1 MSMRCEDVRPLLAEL
16 VYEEVD
22 PGVAE
27 KLREHLGTCLSC
39 RRHQMAFEAVRQDLQ
54 EWQPAEQ
61 VPSGATTF
69 IAPGQHAYT
78 PIWHSRI
85 FQGLAAAASFVFVAL
100 LTAAAVNLQVQT
112 GPDGW
117 AVSTTFG
124 QSDAFEEPEPP
135 LVALDQIPELDRWFN
150 TRLEQQLGGQLDARG
165 VVTLASL
172 PEQNFFTPG
181 QVEELNERFAL
192 VLDER
197 FDEHDQQIGSQ
208 MAGELDNVRFYV
220 DSALEQQSTAFFYH
234 VANVVDGI
242 EATHR
247 DQLFEVAREYSAMFA
262 DTDRRILENQFRID
276 NIDNLLSLAAPSRSP
291 EQ

>member
-39 RRHQMAFEAVRQDLQ
+39 RRHQMAFEAVRRDLQ

-61 VPSGATTF
+61 TPSRVMAF
-69 IAPGQHAYT
+69 IAPGSHST
-78 PIWHSRI
+78 PIWHSRV
-85 FQGLAAAASFVFVAL
+85 FQGLAAAAGFVFVAV
-100 LTAAAVNLQVQT
+100 LTAAAVNLQVQS

-117 AVSTTFG
+117 ALSTSFG
-124 QSDAFEEPEPP
+124 ASEGFEQAAPP
-135 LVALDQIPELDRWFN
+135 LVALDQIPELDGWFDA
-150 TRLEQQLGGQLDARG
+150 RLDQTLGTQLQDRG

-172 PEQNFFTPG
+172 PQQQFFTDG
-181 QVEELNERFAL
+181 QVAELNRRIGG

-197 FDEHDQQIGSQ
+197 FAERDDQLGQRLTS
-208 MAGELDNVRFYV
+208 EFDNVRYWV
-220 DSALEQQSTAFFYH
+220 DSNFDVQQNQFFVAVASLVDDLEAKHS
-234 VANVVDGI
+234 
-242 EATHR
+242 
-247 DQLFEVAREYSAMFA
+247 DQIFQLTTQYAGLYAE
-262 DTDRRILENQFRID
+262 TDRKLVDANFRID
-276 NIDNLLSLAAPSRSP
+276 NLEMTIAAPTRRP